1 MINNSFTSL
10 QKEIK
15 IKNKIKIIDYSPS
28 GSDERQYCSLGI
40 NLPIATFMSKK
51 CGEYREYHS
60 SLDNKS
66 IISFE
71 YLNENIKLFIKLFK
85 KIEFNFK
92 QNKNNLVQKKNKLFN
107 NTISRSKFSNLF
119 PIIKVN
125 KCEPH
130 LSKWKIHYDTK
141 DHKIAD
147 IQTQATKWL
156 IHFSDGKN
164 SIEQISKMSSIN
176 SNLIYKV
183 ALKMKKSKLIL
194 LKK

>member
-1 MINNSFTSL
+1 M
-10 QKEIK
+10 
-15 IKNKIKIIDYSPS
+15 
-28 GSDERQYCSLGI
+28 
-40 NLPIATFMSKK
+40 KK
-51 CGEYREYHS
+51 RRYREYHS

-107 NTISRSKFSNLF
+107 NTFQDQVQQFVS
-119 PIIKVN
+119 IIKVN

-141 DHKIAD
+141 IIKLN
-147 IQTQATKWL
+147 IQTQTTKWL
-156 IHFSDGKN
+156 IHFQMEN
-164 SIEQISKMSSIN
+164 SIEQISKMSSVN

-194 LKK
+194 LKNTSNTKISTFLYLIQNKLIRRLLCI

>member
-1 MINNSFTSL
+1 MKT
-10 QKEIK
+10 
-15 IKNKIKIIDYSPS
+15 KIIS
-28 GSDERQYCSLGI
+28 
-40 NLPIATFMSKK
+40 SK
-51 CGEYREYHS
+51 E
-60 SLDNKS
+60 
-66 IISFE
+66 
-71 YLNENIKLFIKLFK
+71 
-85 KIEFNFK
+85 
-92 QNKNNLVQKKNKLFN
+92 NKLFN

-183 ALKMKKSKLIL
+183 ALKNEKIKTGIIKK
-194 LKK
+194 